1 MFFSRSKPKY
11 YPQIISGGFNFF
23 LFYIVSVL
31 FIEFFEQYLNFR
43 QFLNIKY
50 QLSLSTLER
59 SKLAKGNHLI
69 EKKLSDQSYSANLEY
84 ANDKILFQIFSSL
97 ISTIVSTL
105 SIIYNVEPMIWNF
118 SQSLYYSEY
127 KASLVFVSILV
138 IINTIVDVPF
148 ALYSDFVLE
157 EKHGFNKK
165 TIGLFVKD
173 LFLSLIVQGVFGLP
187 VMLVLIY
194 LENTVGDK
202 FYIYAFVFS
211 IVFSLIMVSIYPNVI
226 APLFH
231 KFTPLEN
238 QGLSSKIYALAKE
251 KNFPL
256 YKIFQV
262 DASKRTGHSNAYFYG
277 FWWCKRLVLYDTIL
291 TETDEQI
298 VAVVAHEIG
307 HWWCNHLVY
316 LMSLGWVQMF
326 SIFYFYTAYR
336 QTDAIFKS
344 FGFEGLRGFV
354 VSLTLFLRIYS
365 PISTIIAFVMKFFSR
380 KFEHQADA
388 YAVECG
394 KGTDLK
400 SALVNILSASKS
412 LFFHDPLYSLYN
424 YTHPTLTERCDYID
438 ELQRT
443 TKKGN
448 RKDGKFE

>member
-1 MFFSRSKPKY
+1 MNK
-11 YPQIISGGFNFF
+11 
-23 LFYIVSVL
+23 LL
-31 FIEFFEQYLNFR
+31 
-43 QFLNIKY
+43 
-50 QLSLSTLER
+50 LSLVSY
-59 SKLAKGNHLI
+59 
-69 EKKLSDQSYSANLEY
+69 LSNL
-84 ANDKILFQIFSSL
+84 
-97 ISTIVSTL
+97 
-105 SIIYNVEPMIWNF
+105 
-118 SQSLYYSEY
+118 
-127 KASLVFVSILV
+127 
-138 IINTIVDVPF
+138 
-148 ALYSDFVLE
+148 
-157 EKHGFNKK
+157 
-165 TIGLFVKD
+165 
-173 LFLSLIVQGVFGLP
+173 
-187 VMLVLIY
+187 
-194 LENTVGDK
+194 
-202 FYIYAFVFS
+202 
-211 IVFSLIMVSIYPNVI
+211 
-226 APLFH
+226 
-231 KFTPLEN
+231 
-238 QGLSSKIYALAKE
+238 
-251 KNFPL
+251 
-256 YKIFQV
+256 
-262 DASKRTGHSNAYFYG
+262 
-277 FWWCKRLVLYDTIL
+277 
-291 TETDEQI
+291 
-298 VAVVAHEIG
+298 AHEIG